1 MAPSW
6 SAFAAPLLGVL
17 VAKMLAA
24 MINGDKHVRDFCNE
38 WQHDTMSCDL
48 ALDAHLENHTMVHVG
63 GQHRGGTTLLAS
75 AFATHPLIATHG
87 MYDAAASDD
96 APQHLHG
103 EGLFLQSVYPK
114 LSLDHPPLFFLKKRA
129 LWVGDTL
136 LRLLGVSET
145 WREDHCR
152 LLEGVGSY
160 ALSSHAR
167 EMARPGH
174 PLAARAPPA
183 RRLFSQWAA
192 RWDLSRPILL
202 EKSPSNAL
210 AAAMLSGMWAAAGS
224 RGARF
229 VFITRHPIVQSLAMQ
244 PFVDDLTLRGRVQH
258 WLAVEEGIREGARR
272 GLEERSVAMLS
283 LEALASQ
290 PRHVMDALLAWLN
303 LEPRCHY
310 GRYGCAA
317 AGGGNHWAGLRVL
330 DIDDSAWS
338 LSHPGPARFCSAATK
353 EYIATHRVRD
363 DDGTYRV
370 RDDDGT
376 YRDGTWAERPQ
387 AAAWLRTVRG
397 DPNQKYAD
405 RYVSELADSELA
417 RERHEALVAEFGQRV
432 YDVSGYRLALDPLP
446 GSSIVGSF
454 IYRQEP
460 SREPEWWGRWCAT
473 A

>member
-1 MAPSW
+1 MAPSL

-24 MINGDKHVRDFCNE
+24 VNNGDKHVREFCNE
-38 WQHDTMSCDL
+38 WQHDAISCDL
-48 ALDAHLENHTMVHVG
+48 ALDAHLENHTVVHVG

-87 MYDAAASDD
+87 IYDAAATD

-136 LRLLGVSET
+136 LWLLGVSET

-152 LLEGVGSY
+152 LLEGAGSY

-192 RWDLSRPILL
+192 RWDLSRPVLL

-210 AAAMLSGMWAAAGS
+210 AAVMLSGMWAAAGS
-224 RGARF
+224 RGTRF
-229 VFITRHPIVQSLAMQ
+229 VFITRHPIMQSLAMQ
-244 PFVDDLTLRGRVQH
+244 PFVDDLKLRGLVQH
-258 WLAVEEGIREGARR
+258 WLAVEEGIRGGARR

-283 LEALASQ
+283 LEALASR

-317 AGGGNHWAGLRVL
+317 AGGGDHWAGLRVL
-330 DIDDSAWS
+330 DIDDSAMS
-338 LSHPGPARFCSAATK
+338 LEHPGPARFCSAATK

-363 DDGTYRV
+363 DDGTI
-370 RDDDGT
+370 
-376 YRDGTWAERPQ
+376 WSERPQ
-387 AAAWLRTVRG
+387 AAAWLRTVHG

-405 RYVSELADSELA
+405 RYADELEDSELA

-432 YDVSGYRLALDPLP
+432 YDVSGYYLDPP
-446 GSSIVGSF
+446 GS
-454 IYRQEP
+454 YRQTWRLQP
-460 SREPEWWGRWCAT
+460 SRSPEWWGQWCAT

>member
-1 MAPSW
+1 MAPL
-6 SAFAAPLLGVL
+6 SAFAAPFLGVL

-24 MINGDKHVRDFCNE
+24 VMNGDKHVRDFCNE
-38 WQHDTMSCDL
+38 WQHDAMSCDL
-48 ALDAHLENHTMVHVG
+48 ALDAHLENHTVVHVG

-87 MYDAAASDD
+87 MYDAAATD

-114 LSLDHPPLFFLKKRA
+114 LSLDHPPLFFLKKRV
-129 LWVGDTL
+129 LWLGNTL
-136 LRLLGVSET
+136 LWLFGVSDT

-210 AAAMLSGMWAAAGS
+210 AAVMLSGMWAAAGS
-224 RGARF
+224 RGTRF
-229 VFITRHPIVQSLAMQ
+229 IFITRHPIMQSLAMQ
-244 PFVDDLTLRGRVQH
+244 PFVDDLTLRGLVQH

-283 LEALASQ
+283 LEALASR

-310 GRYGCAA
+310 GRDGCPAA
-317 AGGGNHWAGLRVL
+317 EGGGDHWAGLRVL
-330 DIDDSAWS
+330 DIDDSAMS
-338 LSHPGPARFCSAATK
+338 LEHPGPARFCSAATK

-363 DDGTYRV
+363 DDGTI
-370 RDDDGT
+370 
-376 YRDGTWAERPQ
+376 WSERPQ

-397 DPNQKYAD
+397 DPNGKYAV
-405 RYVSELADSELA
+405 RYAAELDDSELA
-417 RERHEALVAEFGQRV
+417 RKRYEALVAEFGQRV
-432 YDVSGYRLALDPLP
+432 YDVSGYYLDHPQYLGSYGLAWRL
-446 GSSIVGSF
+446 
-454 IYRQEP
+454 EP
-460 SREPEWWGRWCAT
+460 SRSSKWWSQWCAT